1 MSFARAPVDPHRTQ
15 NSLEAPLLDDGVGD
29 TIAAEKTVLVKTVA
43 PVGATEPRVSRAI
56 DFRPALLSGD
66 AFNGE
71 LRMCVSVLAQDR
83 ARVNCVSVVKRY
95 AKGFWGVDPL
105 KNIHVVS
112 QRCLAVRLT

>member
-1 MSFARAPVDPHRTQ
+1 ML

-43 PVGATEPRVSRAI
+43 PVGATEPGVSRSI
-56 DFRPALLSGD
+56 EFRPALLSRD
-66 AFNGE
+66 ALNGE

-83 ARVNCVSVVKRY
+83 TGVNCVSVIQRH
-95 AKGFWGVDPL
+95 AKGFWRVDPL